1 MHRIRGVDTWV
12 TPLMEKLDLRGED
25 WRDQALCAQSDPE
38 LFFPGSNG
46 SVKPALRICHD
57 CPVMAECRAW
67 GDAHEI
73 GTYGVLGGETAWQRI
88 RRRKNARE
96 PHTVD
101 TDPGIGVCTSCGARL
116 RPHSVP
122 VAEAPG
128 TRQAYSGHLCQS
140 CWRRDRRAKKNA

>member
-25 WRDQALCAQSDPE
+25 WRAQALCAQSDPE

-67 GDAHEI
+67 GDATETRGKVHGI
-73 GTYGVLGGETAWQRI
+73 LGGETDHQRI
-88 RRRKNARE
+88 KRRTDR
-96 PHTVD
+96 D
-101 TDPGIGVCTSCGARL
+101 TLICRDCDRPMRPTGVRL
-116 RPHSVP
+116 S
-122 VAEAPG
+122 EAPG
-128 TRQAYSGHLCQS
+128 TVQLRWKKERLCGG
-140 CWRRDRRAKKNA
+140 CVERRLRNAKRSK